1 MSSPAFRFIT
11 SDSGARLIDPR
22 RSILFAGAMSPL
34 ASGLQAAGGLSLD
47 AVDRLPGNIGYL
59 DVSAL
64 DATRAAEDV
73 ASAIGA
79 LTGATALIID
89 LRSGRAFD
97 RQLCTLL
104 GSSLFDTSPMH
115 QATVVAAPASRAGA
129 SAAPFP
135 RFHERPVYVLVSQ
148 RTRGAAAQLA
158 ATLQSMGRATIV
170 GEPTGGQSS
179 GNSGAPVVPEIRIVA
194 PLALKAAHRL
204 ALKGRIV
211 KLMK

>member
-11 SDSGARLIDPR
+11 NDSGARLTDPR
-22 RSILFAGAMSPL
+22 RSTLFASATSPL
-34 ASGLQAAGGLSLD
+34 ASGLHAVGGLSLD

-64 DATRAAEDV
+64 DVARPAEDV

-79 LTGATALIID
+79 LTGAAALIID

-97 RQLCTLL
+97 RQVCAIL

-115 QATVVAAPASRAGA
+115 QATVVADRAPRTGG

-135 RFHERPVYVLVSQ
+135 RFRERPVYVLVSQ
-148 RTRGAAAQLA
+148 RTRGAAAELA
-158 ATLQSMGRATIV
+158 AALQSMGRATIV
-170 GEPTGGQSS
+170 GEPTGGRGS
-179 GNSGAPVVPEIRIVA
+179 GDSGAPVAPEIRIVA

-211 KLMK
+211 KVMK